1 MRLVTLY
8 KRTSTGAL
16 QEWSIRTE
24 GDRIITRFG
33 QTGGAIQETAPTICK
48 GKNIGRSNE
57 TTGEEQAKLE
67 AQAQWEQKLRKDY
80 VKTES
85 EAVAGAKSELI
96 EGGIL
101 PMLAHKFSEH
111 GDKVV
116 YPCFV
121 QPKLDGHRCTSQTEP
136 DGTVTLWSRTRK
148 RITGVPHIAKAIQRL
163 KLPANTR
170 FDGECYEHSYH
181 DKFEELSHF
190 IRQETPTDGHE
201 VVEYHVYDIALAGV
215 GFETRHRTLQNLM
228 RSAGASTGCLQAVE
242 TIEVK
247 DEDELM
253 LAFERFLAQGYEG
266 AIIRNA
272 AGLYV
277 NKRSHD
283 LLKLKTFDDAEFK
296 IIGVKEG
303 KGKLAGHGIFTCK
316 TEGGAEFDAKMKGA
330 LADLAKYYRHPE
342 RYIGKQLTVQFQGFT
357 KKNFVPRFPVA
368 LRIRE

>member
-1 MRLVTLY
+1 MKLPILF

-24 GDRIITRFG
+24 GAQIITRFG
-33 QTGGAIQETAPTICK
+33 QTGGAIQETAPTICV
-48 GKNIGRSNE
+48 GKNVGRSNE
-57 TTGEEQAKLE
+57 TTAEQQAELE
-67 AQAQWEQKLRKDY
+67 AKAQWEKKLKKDY
-80 VKTES
+80 VDSKEK
-85 EAVAGAKSELI
+85 AVAGAKSELV

-111 GDKVV
+111 GEKVV
-116 YPCFV
+116 YPCYA
-121 QPKLDGHRCTSQTEP
+121 QSKLDGHRCTSQIEP

-148 RITGVPHIAKAIQRL
+148 LITGVPHIASAIQRL
-163 KLPANTR
+163 RLPQDTR
-170 FDGECYEHSYH
+170 LDGELYSHAYR
-181 DKFEELSHF
+181 DKFEDLSHF

-201 VVEYHVYDIALAGV
+201 VVEYHVYDVALPGV
-215 GFETRHRTLQNLM
+215 GFEERHGILQKWM
-228 RSAGASTGCLQAVE
+228 KPAGVCLQTVE
-242 TIEVK
+242 TLKVA

-253 LAFERFLAQGYEG
+253 LAFERFLDQGYEG

-277 NKRSHD
+277 NKRSQD
-283 LLKLKTFDDAEFK
+283 LLKLKSFDDAEFP
-296 IIGVKEG
+296 IVGVKEG

-316 TEGGAEFDAKMKGA
+316 TEAGAEFDAKMKGA
-330 LADLAKYYRHPE
+330 LTELAKYHQHPE

-357 KKNFVPRFPVA
+357 KKNHVPRFPVA